1 MEVRCGTS
9 KVVSKTIVSLDLR
22 YHIFSKRQM
31 APTEIVYLAY
41 VVRALFQCPIF

>member
-1 MEVRCGTS
+1 MEVTCGTP
-9 KVVSKTIVSLDLR
+9 KMVSETIASLDLC
-22 YHIFSKRQM
+22 YHVFSKRQM